1 MEWRTACGALAI
13 TTLVAAA
20 SAGPRAATAPAA
32 GTEGTDL
39 SGAWELNRDLSSAPG
54 GGWAGPDGGGR
65 GGRPHGGGG
74 RGAGGGGGR
83 GGFGGGFGGRGGPGG
98 GGRPEGERPSRED
111 TEARRALMQEI
122 LELPARFT
130 IAQDGEKV
138 VFIEPDGVVR
148 TYLANGKSERHQLTN
163 GTIET
168 TTSWSGATLQMR
180 IAVGARGVVLRTFER
195 RDDPRRLEV
204 ATGPEHGAKDARRM
218 TVYDDAGR

>member
-1 MEWRTACGALAI
+1 M
-13 TTLVAAA
+13 
-20 SAGPRAATAPAA
+20 
-32 GTEGTDL
+32 TDL
-39 SGAWELNRDLSSAPG
+39 
-54 GGWAGPDGGGR
+54 
-65 GGRPHGGGG
+65 
-74 RGAGGGGGR
+74 
-83 GGFGGGFGGRGGPGG
+83 
-98 GGRPEGERPSRED
+98 
-111 TEARRALMQEI
+111 TAL
-122 LELPARFT
+122 T

-218 TVYDDAGR
+218 TVYDDAGRTLFDEFEAYASDFPGGVYVGAG